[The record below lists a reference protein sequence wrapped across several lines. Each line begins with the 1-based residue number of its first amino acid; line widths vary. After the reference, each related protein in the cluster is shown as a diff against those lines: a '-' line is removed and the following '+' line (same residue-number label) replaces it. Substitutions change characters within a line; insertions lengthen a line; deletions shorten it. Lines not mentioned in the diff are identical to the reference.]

1 MKAIR
6 AIVASVVVLGA
17 FPAAPAHA
25 AANKEHQQLMAE
37 IRMLQEQQQ
46 QLQQLLGNLSDA
58 LKSVST
64 KIDDQSAAMRK
75 AMADQTLTI
84 NTVGENVRVVREK
97 VDDTN
102 VRVSSVSQEIEALRQ
117 TIVSSQPGTQAAAPL
132 APGTDPGAA
141 AAAGATTPATGQPA
155 QPNVNPIPS
164 GVSPQKMWDAS
175 FDDYTAGRFDIAILG
190 FQSYVQAYP
199 RTPKAADAQFYIGQS
214 LFSQGKWTDAQAA
227 FQKVITDYPQ
237 SPAVPGAY
245 YKLGQTFERM
255 NQIDNARKAY
265 DTVVKTFPDATD
277 TQLARQALERLN
289 RREP

>member
-6 AIVASVVVLGA
+6 AIVASVVVLAG

-46 QLQQLLGNLSDA
+46 QLQQLLGSLSDA
-58 LKSVST
+58 LKAVST

-75 AMADQTLTI
+75 AMADQALTI

-117 TIVSSQPGTQAAAPL
+117 TIVSSQPGTQTAAPL

-141 AAAGATTPATGQPA
+141 AAGATTPPTGQPA

-214 LFSQGKWTDAQAA
+214 LFSQGKWKDAQDA

-265 DTVVKTFPDATD
+265 DTVVKNFPDATD